1 MSKTIQWLAV
11 LLGVQIVM
19 AIGLHRPILW
29 PAVQPGAAPLVAVT
43 LDQINRI
50 VLEGPDHANVV
61 LVKEGGLWLLPEL
74 DKFPADSNRV
84 ATLLERVTGSKT
96 GPPIATTAGA
106 KTRFKVSD
114 DAFER
119 RITFAQNATTLA
131 TLYVG
136 SSPGP
141 RRSYVRAGGDDTV
154 YALELAPYELPV
166 RLADWE
172 DKTILQFPKHDI
184 AALDVAGLRLEPSTQ
199 PAAASSSGKQVDT
212 RPATTPSP
220 LGWEIKGPEAG
231 RQPELKSD
239 AVDKL
244 VALLADLTFDNVL
257 GRTGLREYGLE
268 KPLLTITLTRKTG
281 QTVTYILGKNLKSD
295 DYTLKVSTRPEY
307 FRLPS
312 YRATAFLEA
321 ADRKQ
326 LLGAAADKPAPPKT

>member
-1 MSKTIQWLAV
+1 MSKTIRWLAV
-11 LLGVQIVM
+11 LLGVQVMM

-29 PAVQPGAAPLVAVT
+29 PAAQPGAAPLVAVT

-141 RRSYVRAGGDDTV
+141 RRSYVRAGGEDTIF
-154 YALELAPYELPV
+154 ALELAAYELPV
-166 RLADWE
+166 QLADWE
-172 DKTILQFPKHDI
+172 DKTILRLPQKDI
-184 AALDVAGLRLEPSTQ
+184 TALEVAGLRIEQSAQ
-199 PAAASSSGKQVDT
+199 PAS
-212 RPATTPSP
+212 PSP
-220 LGWEIKGPEAG
+220 EKQTANESHPAGSPPIWEAKELKTGRHLEIKP
-231 RQPELKSD
+231 D
-239 AVDKL
+239 AVDTL
-244 VALLADLTFDNVL
+244 ARSLADLTYDNVL
-257 GRTGLREYGLE
+257 GRDANPEYGLD
-268 KPLLTITLTRKTG
+268 KPSLTMTLTRKTG
-281 QTVTYILGKNLKSD
+281 DTMTYLLGKNPKKEE
-295 DYTLKVSTRPEY
+295 YTLKVSTRPEY

-312 YRATAFLEA
+312 YQATALLEA

-326 LLGAAADKPAPPKT
+326 LLNTSVEARTHKNG